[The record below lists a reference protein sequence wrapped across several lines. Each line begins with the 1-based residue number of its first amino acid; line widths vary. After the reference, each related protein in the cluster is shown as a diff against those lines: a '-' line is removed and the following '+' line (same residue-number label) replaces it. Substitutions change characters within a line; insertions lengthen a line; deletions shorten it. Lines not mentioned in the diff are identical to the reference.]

1 LGVRRIRKLLSLKSG
16 DRRLLVRATL
26 LLAATRIALW
36 TLPFAYV
43 CRRFNRRQTAAPEVA
58 AFPVKRLAWAVEVA
72 ARRIP
77 RASCLTQALVLQY
90 LLGQAGRESCVHI
103 GVAKKTAGRF
113 ESHAWVECGG
123 EILIGDNG
131 ELERYSPILILSA
144 QS

>member
-1 LGVRRIRKLLSLKSG
+1 MRRIRKLLNLKPPE
-16 DRRLLVRATL
+16 RRLLVRATL
-26 LLAATRIALW
+26 LLAAIRIALW

-43 CRRFNRRQTAAPEVA
+43 CRRFNRRQPAAPDLA

-77 RASCLTQALVLQY
+77 RASCLTQALVLQC
-90 LLGQAGRESCVHI
+90 LLGRAGRESCVHI
-103 GVAKKTAGRF
+103 GVAKKTTGRF

-131 ELERYSPILILSA
+131 ELERYSPILVLSA

>member
-1 LGVRRIRKLLSLKSG
+1 VRRIRKLLNLKPRE
-16 DRRLLVRATL
+16 RRLLVQAAL

-43 CRRFNRRQTAAPEVA
+43 CGRFNRRRAAAPDLA

-77 RASCLTQALVLQY
+77 RASCLTQALVLQG
-90 LLGQAGRESCVHI
+90 LLGRSGRESCVHI

-123 EILIGDNG
+123 EILIVDNG
-131 ELERYSPILILSA
+131 ELERYSPILVLSA